1 MNDSDLIPVTN
12 LQPAPDQAR
21 ENPMIWTG
29 EEEAMGVFLNAG
41 EADDAL
47 DLLFAAV
54 DSANGISAELD
65 PAAWAFVPVDMTV
78 NLFRQPAGT
87 WLGMKTRMIIH
98 DNGIGQTQTT
108 LFDQQGSLGAGL
120 QTLFIRPNGS

>member
-1 MNDSDLIPVTN
+1 MQSLHRGQSEIQESCVGNNVNDEV
-12 LQPAPDQAR
+12 
-21 ENPMIWTG
+21 
-29 EEEAMGVFLNAG
+29 AG

-120 QTLFIRPNGS
+120 QTLFIRPNQS